1 MSSDAP
7 PTRLAGPAGSRTGRQ
22 GAIALLFG
30 LALADFAT
38 HMLVSSNY
46 GYFRDE
52 LYYIVAGRHLSFGYV
67 DFPPLIA
74 LLAKVLDVLAGDAL
88 WAIHLVPAL
97 ASSLIVLVSGL
108 MARELGGG
116 RFAQALAAIAS
127 LAAVAFLAVGSL
139 FSMDALDELWWV
151 LALYVLILILKR
163 DDGRLWLL
171 FGLIAGVGLAT
182 KVTMLF
188 FGFAVAVGLLVTSAR
203 HHFRTGWVW
212 LGGAIALAFL
222 LPYLLWNAAHGW
234 PTLEFF
240 SNYEGSDGPVGF
252 LIGQVPL
259 MNPFT
264 LPLTFAGLWFYL
276 GSRGGR
282 PYRALGWMFVT
293 LVVVLALLAAK
304 PYTLSPAYPTLFGG
318 GAIVFE
324 RFGGRA
330 WRTLRP
336 LYVGLL
342 LLSGAL
348 LAPLAMPILPPATFA
363 STYGSLSGT
372 TNAAAGQEAQGVF
385 PQPLGDRFGWENMTK
400 TVASAYDGLPAR
412 ARSRACIF
420 TSNYGEASALNF
432 LGEKRDLPP
441 AISGHNTYYLW
452 GPGRCTGKVMITV
465 GVPRDQIERSY
476 AAVERAATITCRYC
490 MPEENGVPVYVA
502 TEPRAPLGRLWPET
516 KHYE

>member
-1 MSSDAP
+1 MSNGEP
-7 PTRLAGPAGSRTGRQ
+7 RTRLAGLADSHHLRAGGI
-22 GAIALLFG
+22 GVLLG
-30 LALADFAT
+30 LALADFVA
-38 HMLVSSNY
+38 HMLVSNNY

-52 LYYIVAGRHLSFGYV
+52 LYYIEAGRYLAFGYV
-67 DFPPLIA
+67 DFPPFIA
-74 LLAKVLDVLAGDAL
+74 LVAKVLDVLAGDAL
-88 WAIHLVPAL
+88 WAIHIVPAL
-97 ASSLIVLVSGL
+97 ATALIVFVTGL

-116 RFAQALAAIAS
+116 RFAQFLAALAS
-127 LAAVAFLAVGSL
+127 LAAVTFLAVGSL

-151 LALYVLILILKR
+151 LASYVLILVLKR

-171 FGLIAGVGLAT
+171 FGLITGVGLAT

-188 FGFAVAVGLLVTSAR
+188 FGFSVAVGLLVSPAR
-203 HHFRTGWVW
+203 GHIRTKWPW

-222 LPYLLWNAAHGW
+222 LPYLLWNAANGW

-240 SNYEGSDGPVGF
+240 GNYEGSGGPLEF
-252 LIGQVPL
+252 LLGQVPG

-264 LPLTFAGLWFYL
+264 LPLSFAGLWFYL
-276 GSRGGR
+276 VTREGR
-282 PYRALGWMFVT
+282 PYRALGWTFVI

-304 PYTLSPAYPTLFGG
+304 PYTLSPAYPTLFAG

-324 RFGGRA
+324 QLYGRA
-330 WRTLRP
+330 RRILRP
-336 LYVGLL
+336 LYVVLL
-342 LLSGAL
+342 LLSGVL

-412 ARSRACIF
+412 ERYGACIF

-432 LGEKRDLPP
+432 LGARYGLPQ
-441 AISGHNTYYLW
+441 AVSGHNAYFLW
-452 GPGRCTGKVMITV
+452 GPDGCTGEAMITV
-465 GVPRDQIERSY
+465 GVPREQIERGY
-476 AAVERAATITCRYC
+476 AAVGKAATINCRYC

-502 TEPRAPLGRLWPET
+502 TKPKAPIGRLWPET

>member
-1 MSSDAP
+1 MSDGEP
-7 PTRLAGPAGSRTGRQ
+7 RVRLARPAGSRTGRP
-22 GAIALLFG
+22 GAIALLLG
-30 LALADFAT
+30 LALADFAG
-38 HMLVSSNY
+38 HMLVSANY

-52 LYYIVAGRHLSFGYV
+52 LYYMEAGRHLAFGYV

-74 LLAKVLDVLAGDAL
+74 LVARVLDALAGDAL

-97 ASSLIVLVSGL
+97 ATALIVFVTGL

-116 RFAQALAAIAS
+116 RFAQFLAALAS
-127 LAAVAFLAVGSL
+127 LAAVTFLAVGSL

-151 LALYVLILILKR
+151 LASYVLILVLRR

-171 FGLIAGVGLAT
+171 FGLITGVGLAT

-188 FGFAVAVGLLVTSAR
+188 FGFAVAVGLLVSPAR
-203 HHFRTGWVW
+203 GHIRTKWPW
-212 LGGAIALAFL
+212 LGGAIALALL
-222 LPYLLWNAAHGW
+222 LPYLLWNAANGW

-240 SNYEGSDGPVGF
+240 ANYEGSGGPFEF
-252 LIGQVPL
+252 LLGQVPG
-259 MNPFT
+259 MNPLT
-264 LPLTFAGLWFYL
+264 LPLSFAGLWFYF
-276 GSRGGR
+276 GSREGR
-282 PYRALGWMFVT
+282 PHRPLGWTFVI
-293 LVVVLALLAAK
+293 LVLVLAILAAK
-304 PYTLSPAYPTLFGG
+304 PYTLSPAYPALFAG

-330 WRTLRP
+330 RRILGP
-336 LYVGLL
+336 PYVALL

-372 TNAAAGQEAQGVF
+372 TNAAAGQSEQGVF
-385 PQPLGDRFGWENMTK
+385 PQPLGDRFGWQTMTK
-400 TVASAYDGLPAR
+400 TVAGAYEGLPAR
-412 ARSRACIF
+412 ERSQACVF

-432 LGEKRDLPP
+432 LGRKYGLPP
-441 AISGHNTYYLW
+441 AVSGHNSYFLW
-452 GPGRCTGKVMITV
+452 GPDGCTGKTMITV
-465 GVPRDQIERSY
+465 GVPREQIERGY

-502 TEPRAPLGRLWPET
+502 TKPKAPIGRLWPET